1 MALPYHALKRL
12 EPLMRGARIL
22 SLGYPDL
29 MCSADEIE
37 KLFGYKPTKFTDAHE
52 WHKVKNP
59 FPETIELFEAIGAK
73 AMIVDFTAERG
84 IEKIADLNHP
94 HDLGKFDLV
103 IDPGTLEHCFNIGQA
118 FLNAANAVRQGGN
131 IFHISPMTM
140 LNHAFWSLN
149 PTTFHDFYGQ
159 NGWTIT
165 ELKVLPVAAPFVSST
180 ERFDMHTEYLIRC
193 LARRDTNR
201 PLRWPIQTK
210 YLKKMASRHA
220 APSSSGFDIGNSSAT
235 ATDGARNRAHG
246 FP

>member
-12 EPLMRGARIL
+12 EPLMRGAKIL

-73 AMIVDFTAERG
+73 ATIVDFTAERG

-118 FLNAANAVRQGGN
+118 FLNAANAVRPGGS
-131 IFHISPMTM
+131 ICHLSPMTM
-140 LNHAFWSLN
+140 LNHGFYNLC
-149 PTTFHDFYGQ
+149 PTLFNDFYLQ
-159 NGWTIT
+159 NGWEIK
-165 ELKVLPVAAPFVSST
+165 ELKIMPSSGPRIHST
-180 ERFDMHTEYLIRC
+180 GRFDMHTEHLIRV
-193 LARRDTNR
+193 LATRTDGSSLKY
-201 PLRWPIQTK
+201 PVQTK
-210 YLKKMASRHA
+210 YLEKIAGRGK
-220 APSSSGFDIGNSSAT
+220 
-235 ATDGARNRAHG
+235 
-246 FP
+246 